1 LDNEVNIKKESPEKM
16 SEKNYIIIEVGHEGI
31 YKLWYLAKDEI
42 KAKEI
47 ASKVKKIVAAKRMRF
62 LQKNKAFYKKGDNA
76 EEAQKAEDFICVQE
90 WNGKEFS
97 CCCEKLGVSPSKQ
110 IYF

>member
-1 LDNEVNIKKESPEKM
+1 
-16 SEKNYIIIEVGHEGI
+16 
-31 YKLWYLAKDEI
+31 
-42 KAKEI
+42 
-47 ASKVKKIVAAKRMRF
+47 MRF